1 MGKPEDEQQ
10 PLPSGE
16 DPPQNAVAECRCSL
30 IRKLVG
36 FRCILVL
43 LFSVAVFLSALFLL
57 PPFLHLTD
65 QKNLHGDSIYKGH
78 DIVASF
84 IVNKSVSLLEDN
96 SLRLTKEISDEIEAP
111 FTKVVIL
118 SLDFLPKLNK
128 TRVVFAVD
136 PDGNYTEMSS
146 TDISLIRALFQ
157 SLVIRQSHLRLT
169 TSSLFG
175 EPSFFEVLKFKGGI
189 TIIPHQSAFPLQT
202 VQIQF
207 NFTLNFS
214 IYQIQINF
222 NELTRQLESGLHL
235 GSFEILQ
242 IILSNSDGS
251 TVAAPT
257 VVQST
262 VVLAVGIPPSGKR
275 MKQLAQTIMGPSN
288 LGLNHTEFG
297 RVKQVHLSSILN
309 HSLHGSDG
317 SGSARSPAPLPHPPH
332 HHHHHQHHHHHNHHH
347 DAHLTPAGSPIPS
360 PSTGEGGL
368 SPVVGSPAA
377 MKSVPAPGKS
387 SQAPPPN
394 CQFGHKRRSTH
405 NAGKHAHQT
414 PAVAPSISPHYHVP
428 IASPK
433 PKVVPPAHASHSVPH
448 PLPVSSP
455 KPLVEPPVHVF
466 HSIPALSPLPNVAF
480 AHAEPPPGN
489 SKNAPDEERPRFYG
503 LPVLTSSAGCLG
515 TVKWVSII
523 LVLLVLHV

>member
-43 LFSVAVFLSALFLL
+43 LFSVAVFLSALFWL

-65 QKNLHGDSIYKGH
+65 QKNLHGDSIYNGH

-96 SLRLTKEISDEIEAP
+96 KLQLTKEIYDEIEAP

-136 PDGNYTEMSS
+136 PDGKYPEMSS
-146 TDISLIRALFQ
+146 TDISLIRASFQ
-157 SLVIRQSHLRLT
+157 SLVIRQSYLQLT

-189 TIIPHQSAFPLQT
+189 TIIPHQSSFPLQT
-202 VQIQF
+202 VQIRF

-214 IYQIQINF
+214 IYQIQLNF
-222 NELTRQLESGLHL
+222 NELTSQLESGLHL
-235 GSFEILQ
+235 GSPEILQ

-262 VVLAVGIPPSGKR
+262 VVLAVGVPPSKKR
-275 MKQLAQTIMGPSN
+275 MKQLAQTIMGPHN

-317 SGSARSPAPLPHPPH
+317 SGSVRSPAPAPLPHPPQH
-332 HHHHHQHHHHHNHHH
+332 HHHHHHHHHHRHH
-347 DAHLTPAGSPIPS
+347 DAHLTPAASPIPA
-360 PSTGEGGL
+360 PSIGEGGI
-368 SPVVGSPAA
+368 SPVVSSPAA
-377 MKSVPAPGKS
+377 TKSAPAPGKS
-387 SQAPPPN
+387 PQAQAPN
-394 CQFGHKRRSTH
+394 CQLGHKRRSTH
-405 NAGKHAHQT
+405 NAGKHTHQT
-414 PAVAPSISPHYHVP
+414 PAVAPSIGPHYLVP
-428 IASPK
+428 VASPK
-433 PKVVPPAHASHSVPH
+433 AKVVPPAHASHSVPH
-448 PLPVSSP
+448 HLPVYSP
-455 KPLVEPPVHVF
+455 KPQVEPPVHVF
-466 HSIPALSPLPNVAF
+466 HSVPALSPLPNVAF
-480 AHAEPPPGN
+480 AHAEPPPVN
-489 SKNAPDEERPRFYG
+489 PKNAPDAERPHTHFHG
-503 LPVLTSSAGCLG
+503 LPVVTCEYS
-515 TVKWVSII
+515 
-523 LVLLVLHV
+523 